1 MMFFGRK
8 SVKRA
13 FAILIAVMLI
23 IAMGTV
29 AFATSINDFYWYQ
42 ATGAKYVNLGQL
54 SVSSSPNSGISY
66 YFVATSPSDGQFRVV
81 LQRNEPFLGIFDNW
95 VNVDGDAGYR
105 TASQTS
111 SQKYDPRNG
120 GYVYGQPNLF
130 TWLTNTSG
138 QYRIVMDNPTNPQVT
153 VFTRVEFW
161 TF

>member
-1 MMFFGRK
+1 MTLLRQK
-8 SVKRA
+8 PAKRV
-13 FAILIAVMLI
+13 FAILVAVVLI
-23 IAMGTV
+23 FAMGTV
-29 AFATSINDFYWYQ
+29 VFAASISDFYWYQ

-54 SVSSSPNSGISY
+54 SVSSSPNSGISC

-81 LQRNEPFLGIFDNW
+81 LQRNAPILGVFDNW
-95 VNVDGDAGYR
+95 VNVDDYAYR

-138 QYRIVMDNPTNPQVT
+138 QYRIVLDNPTNPQTT